1 MNTNSI
7 TISPYNSQW
16 PDDFTKISTAI
27 KDVLADNLISI
38 HHVGSTSVPGL
49 AAKPTIDIIAE
60 VHDGL
65 KAMTPLESLS
75 FEHKGEY
82 NIPMRFGFA
91 YRGEYNVP
99 FRYYFNCNK
108 INLHVFEKGNPEI
121 EFSLA
126 FRDYLRNHDDA
137 RDEYAKIK
145 MDLASIH
152 SKVKHQG
159 AKLNSYTLGKDSF
172 IRKVLLATGLKS
184 NRLLRCAHYREWEQY
199 HRIKNEQIFADLD
212 VKYDPN
218 HPTVTAENHF
228 HFILCHG
235 MDIVSIA
242 HIEFLANDEAALRA
256 IATDK
261 HEQNKGYAS
270 EMLLLLEK
278 WLKRHNKKILKL
290 HSRLTAEK
298 FYCKRGY
305 DDMEFDDPCIKNEY
319 VDLGKFLV

>member
-1 MNTNSI
+1 MIQNSI
-7 TISPYNSQW
+7 VVEPYNPNWANYYASIAE
-16 PDDFTKISTAI
+16 DI
-27 KDVLADNLISI
+27 KQVLGDNFISI

-65 KAMTPLESLS
+65 KAMKPLENLS
-75 FEHKGEY
+75 FEYKGEY

-91 YRGEYNVP
+91 YRGENNMP
-99 FRYYFNCNK
+99 FRCNK

-145 MDLASIH
+145 MDLASVH
-152 SKVKHQG
+152 SKVKHQA
-159 AKLNSYTLGKDSF
+159 AKLNSYTLGKDGF
-172 IRKVLLATGLKS
+172 IRKVLLATGLNS
-184 NRLLRCAHYREWEQY
+184 NRLLLCAHYMEWEQY

-212 VKYDPN
+212 VEYDPN
-218 HPTVTAENHF
+218 HPSVNAENHF

-235 MDIVSIA
+235 MEIVSIA

-256 IATDK
+256 LATDK

-278 WLKRHNKKILKL
+278 WLKRHDKKILKL
-290 HSRLTAEK
+290 HSRLNAEE
-298 FYCKRGY
+298 FYRKRGY
-305 DDMEFDDPCIKNEY
+305 DDMEFDDQCIKNEY